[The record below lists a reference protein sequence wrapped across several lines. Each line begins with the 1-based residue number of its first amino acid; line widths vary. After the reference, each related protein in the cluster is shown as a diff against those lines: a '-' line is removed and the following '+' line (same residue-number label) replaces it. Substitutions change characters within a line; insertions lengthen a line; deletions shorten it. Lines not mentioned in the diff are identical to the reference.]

1 MPDATQC
8 ASNPD
13 SPQPCSRGDQR
24 SKTQSGGRKRSGG
37 IYRHARRCAKQDA
50 SATVCFA
57 LRRVSLKMK
66 ERKEIMLLR
75 LAYPCCAICKHFAFV
90 LPPSLDLLCKSAV
103 SAPIKGNRGFAS
115 DKRRRRTRSPRWR
128 ARRSN
133 ARAVYIRLAVVNS
146 WSSLWSRRHDQVL
159 CGLVSDSTCSDVV
172 IRERIWRAQRAITS
186 IETITVPVERVAAQV
201 SIVAFRAY

>member
-1 MPDATQC
+1 MPGATQC

-24 SKTQSGGRKRSGG
+24 SETQSGGRKRSGG

-128 ARRSN
+128 TRRSN
-133 ARAVYIRLAVVNS
+133 ARAMYVRLAIVNS